1 MFCLL
6 VRGGGGSIAIDF
18 DEEKFRRV
26 VRLLHDIKARDT
38 GFQHTGAGV
47 GERGGLEDF
56 DAIRLHPDMDM
67 DDKHD
72 GEIGQNRAQLKSGG
86 IFAGWRRKNLWCKV
100 REIVK
105 IMAAKIQIPDDL
117 KKDLPQNKWGKVLG
131 ATPIVMTVIAT
142 MLAGLASSEMTK
154 AQYDRSAA
162 AQLQSKAGDQWSFY
176 QAKKLRSA
184 VAHNTLDLLAATS
197 EVNPLASDALPGTD
211 AATVDALV
219 KNKIP
224 AATPAKF
231 DDSVNAALAAVE
243 NSQPESDVTVM
254 LAKIKDATL
263 AESLTAAK
271 AAANVFDDA
280 AKPINKAVDKLDES
294 LMTGDKNAFR
304 SFSAA
309 RLRYTAARYDAEA
322 KLNQAI
328 GGILELQVRK
338 GNISAEH
345 HHQRSAKFFYGMLA
359 AQMAV
364 IIATF
369 SIAARQKSFLWSL
382 AAAAGLSAVSF
393 AAYVY
398 FYV

>member
-1 MFCLL
+1 M
-6 VRGGGGSIAIDF
+6 
-18 DEEKFRRV
+18 
-26 VRLLHDIKARDT
+26 
-38 GFQHTGAGV
+38 AGK
-47 GERGGLEDF
+47 
-56 DAIRLHPDMDM
+56 I
-67 DDKHD
+67 
-72 GEIGQNRAQLKSGG
+72 EISNELK
-86 IFAGWRRKNLWCKV
+86 
-100 REIVK
+100 
-105 IMAAKIQIPDDL
+105 Q
-117 KKDLPQNKWGKVLG
+117 DLPQNKWGKILG

-162 AQLQSKAGDQWSFY
+162 AQLQSKAGDQWSYY

-197 EVNPLASDALPGTD
+197 EVNPLTAEVLPNADAVTI
-211 AATVDALV
+211 DALV

-224 AATPAKF
+224 AATPAKL

-243 NSQPESDVTVM
+243 SSKPEGEIAAA
-254 LAKIKDATL
+254 LANIKDTTL

-271 AAANVFDDA
+271 DAANAFDEA
-280 AKPINKAVDKLDES
+280 AKPINKASDKLDET
-294 LMTGDKNAFR
+294 LMPSDKRVFR
-304 SFSAA
+304 DFSAA

-322 KLNQAI
+322 SLNEAI
-328 GGILELQVRK
+328 GGIYELQVRQ
-338 GNISAEH
+338 GNLSAEH

-369 SIAARQKSFLWSL
+369 SIAARQKSLLWSL
-382 AAAAGLSAVSF
+382 AAAAGLVAVSF